1 MKEIKNTSFGDWNN
15 HYYDVV
21 GFKVG
26 TDKNHYRY
34 DKETIIWIYENV
46 KEAVTSDTS
55 YDGTKGMKDF
65 MYSLL
70 HPFFLVTKRVY
81 NYFSDNNL
89 TSNLLFKKVELSV
102 EYRNIKIDGD
112 YYLMLPKEV
121 IPIRSFNSGIAY
133 TTYDFDE
140 NDKHIATM
148 RKIYTDKSIPFDK
161 ELFDLRLCISD
172 DLVKSFKKQKFTGA
186 CIEELKKEDDK
197 LEYCITYFENNYK
210 NEKELIKAWFEHLS
224 NSKIVKSKCKYIFYT
239 FIEEEKGYSLSL
251 GGYINKWFDEETYCF
266 DKNTIRL
273 DFDNI
278 NKMEFFEAYAYIQKI
293 LHDTYMELKN
303 TNANNTF
310 INTRAFMG
318 YHDVDDEDIIEINL

>member
-1 MKEIKNTSFGDWNN
+1 MKLIDSTSFGDGDNQTS
-15 HYYDVV
+15 YLK
-21 GFKVG
+21 GFDGGLDFKI
-26 TDKNHYRY
+26 NRY
-34 DKETIIWIYENV
+34 DI
-46 KEAVTSDTS
+46 DTCKKIFERAKKAEIPKIS
-55 YDGTKGMKDF
+55 YNPNKPMKDF
-65 MYSLL
+65 VKTTAD
-70 HPFFLVTKRVY
+70 PFYIVTKRVY
-81 NYFSDNNL
+81 DYFNDNNL
-89 TSNLLFKKVELSV
+89 SSNLLFKKIELYV
-102 EYRNIKIDGD
+102 QYKNIKVDGD

-121 IPIRSFNSGIAY
+121 IQIEKFSNGISY
-133 TTYDFDE
+133 TTYPFNIN
-140 NDKHIATM
+140 NDIDLFLQNMYK
-148 RKIYTDKSIPFDK
+148 RNNIPFDK
-161 ELFDLRLCISD
+161 ELFDLKLCISD

-278 NKMEFFEAYAYIQKI
+278 NKMEFFEAYAYIQNI

>member
-1 MKEIKNTSFGDWNN
+1 MTLILAKKAEIPK
-15 HYYDVV
+15 
-21 GFKVG
+21 
-26 TDKNHYRY
+26 
-34 DKETIIWIYENV
+34 I
-46 KEAVTSDTS
+46 S
-55 YDGTKGMKDF
+55 YNPNKLMKDF
-65 MYSLL
+65 IKTTAD
-70 HPFFLVTKRVY
+70 PFYIVTKRVY
-81 NYFSDNNL
+81 DYFNDNNL
-89 TSNLLFKKVELSV
+89 ASNLLFKKIELYV
-102 EYRNIKIDGD
+102 QYKNIKVDGD

-121 IPIRSFNSGIAY
+121 IPIGRFSNGISY
-133 TTYDFDE
+133 TTYPFNIN
-140 NDKHIATM
+140 NDIDLFLQNMYK
-148 RKIYTDKSIPFDK
+148 RNNIPFDK
-161 ELFDLRLCISD
+161 ELFDLKLCISD

-293 LHDTYMELKN
+293 LQDTYMELKN
-303 TNANNTF
+303 TNTNNTF